1 MANQRPGATV
11 TAARPPAGSGAASID
26 LDFDLRDAVRRI
38 AADRHA
44 PEARALF
51 DIVCRYAHRRLA
63 TMSRRCGNALN
74 DSEQEELVGDVLFQL
89 MQGSLASFRG
99 ETLPEFLAFIRTISD
114 RSAWRVIRRKERE
127 RSIVETEAA
136 LLEDWSVDVPR
147 PDAFLEV
154 RAETPLP
161 DADRDYLVALL
172 RSGSKAEFARRAG
185 VSRAAVTQ
193 RVQRIQNR
201 VQELAYGDR
210 LVHEAWLDQAAR
222 AATYESASELA
233 CETVDG

>member
-1 MANQRPGATV
+1 MSDPTTRS
-11 TAARPPAGSGAASID
+11 RGAALADSEFG
-26 LDFDLRDAVRRI
+26 FDLRDAVRRI

-44 PEARALF
+44 PEAKALF
-51 DIVCRYAHRRLA
+51 EIVARYAHRR
-63 TMSRRCGNALN
+63 MGIVSRRCGDALT

-99 ETLPEFLAFIRTISD
+99 ETVPEFFGFVRTICD

-127 RSIVETEAA
+127 RRVVETDAA
-136 LLEDWSVDVPR
+136 ILEEWSVDLPR

-154 RAETPLP
+154 RADTPLP

-172 RSGSKAEFARRAG
+172 QSGSKAEYARRAG

-193 RVQRIQNR
+193 RVQRIQTR
-201 VQELAYGDR
+201 VLELSLAER
-210 LVHEAWLDQAAR
+210 LLHEAWLEQTAR
-222 AATYESASELA
+222 AVALQTN
-233 CETVDG
+233 D